1 METLDR
7 NLARVPRA
15 QAPLLT
21 WPYLALPDTPTHIGI
36 LLNFK
41 QRATADASVSCSTFQ
56 QTQNRQYRGNNDT
69 GLNQLSSRIFVE
81 SIK

>member
-41 QRATADASVSCSTFQ
+41 QRATADASVPILFNFSTDAE
-56 QTQNRQYRGNNDT
+56 QTISWEQCHWTEQA
-69 GLNQLSSRIFVE
+69 VV
-81 SIK
+81 